1 MYPIAHFAVIAW
13 AKMYLYVSTTIIVHV
28 SKSSPTMIAGPTHL
42 VVKASS
48 DNNIRAERL
57 V

>member
-1 MYPIAHFAVIAW
+1 MGKNVPI
-13 AKMYLYVSTTIIVHV
+13 STSIIVHV

-48 DNNIRAERL
+48 DSNIRAERL

>member
-48 DNNIRAERL
+48 DSNIRAERL